1 MVNGCFGNFALGT
14 YVPEEPKRTN
24 CLSRGIIYLTL
35 SITINYVARDRLTLV
50 LPCNYPVSRE
60 REKKDMEI
68 TRIRNFAIVSQSGSG
83 KTSLAEAMLFTAK
96 AVKKLGRVDDGTST
110 LDFEPEE
117 IKRKISISAAFHM
130 LNWKKSSLF
139 LMDTPGE
146 DNFLHETIMALRV
159 ADSCLFVADAV
170 DPVKPQT
177 RKVWSLVA
185 DSSAPTIMFLN
196 KLDRERADFNKALDA
211 LRDALGLRLVPV
223 TLPMGSQED
232 FRGIVDL
239 IQMKAFEFSADGKK
253 TTVDIP
259 GDMADEV
266 EEQRSNLIEY
276 AAESDEELLEKFL
289 EGEEL
294 SPEEIISG
302 LRQGIIDGGFIPVV
316 CGSATKNIG
325 ASTVL
330 DHIVQFLPSPG
341 EKEPA
346 AGTNPETGDEVTR
359 EPKADAPFSGLVF
372 KTLTDPYAGRLSIM
386 RIYSGTL
393 TPDGMLLN
401 ANKKEKEKY
410 GQVFFLNGKNQEPAQ
425 EALPGCIVAIAKL
438 KSTQTG
444 DTLCDPA
451 NPVVYP
457 FVEFPNPVITYTLK
471 PKSRGDE
478 EKITNALARLREED
492 PTIKVSRNAETNEL
506 LISGQGQIHIDA
518 TIEKMKRKFGV
529 SVDLTTPKI
538 AYRETIKAPKKGV
551 IYRHKKQTGGAGQ
564 FAEVHFDITP
574 LPRGEGYEFE
584 EALVGMNVPRNFV
597 PAVEKGIQEAMQS
610 GPLAGYPV
618 TDIKIRFY
626 DGKSHEV
633 DSSEMAFKIAAIQ
646 CFKKGVLEAKPTL
659 LEPIVKITVTVPEE
673 SVGDIIGDLNS
684 RRGKVM
690 GMEPGDG
697 VQTVTAL
704 VPLSE
709 VQKYVLDLNAMT
721 AGQGTFTVEPSH
733 YEEVPPNLTEKI
745 VAEAKQG
752 EDN

>member
-1 MVNGCFGNFALGT
+1 
-14 YVPEEPKRTN
+14 
-24 CLSRGIIYLTL
+24 
-35 SITINYVARDRLTLV
+35 
-50 LPCNYPVSRE
+50 
-60 REKKDMEI
+60 ME
-68 TRIRNFAIVSQSGSG
+68 TTGIRNFAIVSQSGSG
-83 KTSLAEAMLFTAK
+83 KTSLAEAMLFAAK
-96 AVKKLGRVDDGTST
+96 AVKKPGRVDDGTSV

-117 IKRKISISAAFHM
+117 IKRKITISTAFYLM
-130 LNWKKSSLF
+130 NWKKCSLF

-146 DNFLHETIMALRV
+146 DNFLHESMMALRV

-177 RKVWSLVA
+177 RKIWSMV
-185 DSSAPTIMFLN
+185 SETSAPVIMFVN
-196 KLDRERADFNKALDA
+196 KMDRERADFNKTLDA

-223 TLPMGSQED
+223 TLPIGSQED
-232 FRGIVDL
+232 FKGIVDL
-239 IQMKAFEFSADGKK
+239 IQMKAFEFSEDGKK
-253 TTVDIP
+253 TVVDIP
-259 GDMADEV
+259 SSMADEV

-289 EGEEL
+289 EGEDL
-294 SPEEIISG
+294 SPEEIVSG
-302 LRQGIIDGGFIPVV
+302 LRQGIMDGGFVPVV
-316 CGSATKNIG
+316 CGSALNQIG

-330 DHIVQFLPSPG
+330 DHIVQFMPSPVEKGAVSG
-341 EKEPA
+341 E
-346 AGTNPETGDEVTR
+346 NPETGDEVVM
-359 EPKADAPFSGLVF
+359 EPDPDAPFSALVF

-386 RIYSGTL
+386 RIYSGKL
-393 TPDGMLLN
+393 MPDGTLLN
-401 ANKKEKEKY
+401 SSKQEKEKY
-410 GQVFFLNGKNQEPAQ
+410 GQVFFLKGKGQEAAK
-425 EALPGCIVAIAKL
+425 EALPGSIVAIAKL
-438 KSTQTG
+438 KVTQTG

-451 NPVVYP
+451 NPVKYS

-529 SVDLTTPKI
+529 TVDLTTPKI

-551 IYRHKKQTGGAGQ
+551 VYRHKKQTGGAGQ

-574 LPRGEGYEFE
+574 LPRGEGFEFE

-597 PAVEKGIQEAMQS
+597 PAVEKGIQEALQS

-618 TDIKIRFY
+618 TDVKIRFY

-633 DSSEMAFKIAAIQ
+633 DSSEMAFKIASIQ

-659 LEPIVKITVTVPEE
+659 LEPIVKITVTVPDD

-697 VQTVTAL
+697 VQTVTAM
-704 VPLSE
+704 VPLAE

-745 VAEAKQG
+745 VAAAQQKEEK
-752 EDN
+752 

>member
-1 MVNGCFGNFALGT
+1 
-14 YVPEEPKRTN
+14 
-24 CLSRGIIYLTL
+24 
-35 SITINYVARDRLTLV
+35 
-50 LPCNYPVSRE
+50 
-60 REKKDMEI
+60 MEI
-68 TRIRNFAIVSQSGSG
+68 TKIRNFAIISQSGSG

-96 AVKKLGRVDDGTST
+96 ATKKLGRVDDGTSV

-117 IKRKISISAAFHM
+117 VKRKISISAAFHT
-130 LNWKKSSLF
+130 LKWKKCSLF

-146 DNFLHETIMALRV
+146 DNFLHETMMALRV
-159 ADSCLFVADAV
+159 ADNCLFVADAV

-177 RKVWSLVA
+177 RKIWAMVA
-185 DSSAPTIMFLN
+185 ETSAPTIMFLN
-196 KLDRERADFNKALDA
+196 KMDRERADFNKALDA
-211 LRDALGLRLVPV
+211 LRDALHLRLVPV
-223 TLPMGSQED
+223 TLPIGSQED
-232 FRGIVDL
+232 FKGIVDL
-239 IQMKAFEFSADGKK
+239 IQMKAFEFSEDGKK
-253 TTVDIP
+253 TAVDIP
-259 GDMADEV
+259 ESMADEV

-316 CGSATKNIG
+316 CGSALKNIG

-330 DHIVQFLPSPG
+330 DHIVQFLPSPA

-346 AGTNPETGDEVTR
+346 TGTNPETGDEVER
-359 EPKADAPFSGLVF
+359 EPAADAPLSGLVF

-393 TPDGMLLN
+393 APDGFLLN

-410 GQVFFLNGKNQEPAQ
+410 GQVFFLNGKEQEPAQ
-425 EALPGCIVAIAKL
+425 EALPGTIVAIAKL
-438 KSTQTG
+438 KVTQTG

-451 NPVVYP
+451 NPVVFP
-457 FVEFPNPVITYTLK
+457 FVEFPTPVITYTLK

-492 PTIKVSRNAETNEL
+492 PTITVSRNSETNEL
-506 LISGQGQIHIDA
+506 LISGLGQIHIDA

-618 TDIKIRFY
+618 TDIKVRFY

-697 VQTVTAL
+697 VQTVTAM

-733 YEEVPPNLTEKI
+733 YEEVPPNLAEKI

-752 EDN
+752 EEK